1 MRSRLLSILFIIVL
15 FSYSGGVKA
24 DTILIS
30 TTVSLGANGVWNGSA
45 ELDSSG
51 TILAEVETTQ
61 GTIYFNVFQDNE
73 TILNLV
79 ITPLEGIKTNESLV
93 KSGKISFSAN
103 AVGNLFTAAVSVTLT
118 FVSTSRISGSTT
130 GIAVLLLLAIPLIT
144 YYVYY
149 YGKKKIIE

>member
-1 MRSRLLSILFIIVL
+1 MLSFLLIIVL
-15 FSYSGGVKA
+15 FSSFGAVKA
-24 DTILIS
+24 DTVLIS
-30 TTVSLGANGVWNGSA
+30 TTVSLGANGNWDGSA
-45 ELDSSG
+45 ELESSG

-61 GTIYFNVFQDNE
+61 GTIYFKVFQENE

-79 ITPLEGIKTNESLV
+79 ITPLEGVKTNETLV
-93 KSGKISFSAN
+93 KSGKISFSAK

-130 GIAVLLLLAIPLIT
+130 GIVVLLLLALPLIT